1 MVNFIPEDES
11 KVGFLRSFPHAN
23 ARLVL
28 FEADIYKP
36 EELKPAIEGCELV
49 FHIATPL
56 QHQSDSQV
64 HFPNVYLFIYYPFF
78 IIKIVSFKLLITY
91 KKEND

>member
-11 KVGFLRSFPHAN
+11 KVGLLRSFPHAN

-49 FHIATPL
+49 FHVATPL

-64 HFPNVYLFIYYPFF
+64 HFFPYIYYPFLL
-78 IIKIVSFKLLITY
+78 SKLRVL
-91 KKEND
+91 K